1 MAEDEFVVR
10 EGIKNNIDWRAHD
23 YEFCGEA
30 GDGEVAYSMIQ
41 NLRPDIVITD
51 IKMPFMDGLTLS
63 RMIKAQFPETEIIL
77 LTGYE
82 DFEYAKEAIRI
93 GVCSYLSKPISGEN
107 LLKEIDA
114 VAERIREKNRER
126 EIARRYQ
133 EDMMERTE
141 LDRQEFFD
149 NLVTGSRDLPYL
161 LGRAKELSLDITALR
176 YNVIILKIW
185 SIKHGAEEYSGSVV
199 GVQSKLSELIGSYR
213 ALLFDMKLNARALLF
228 KGDDD
233 QEITDSV
240 NSCIDKMKEIFAQYP
255 HIRYFGGV
263 GQVVQRISDIPS
275 SFSWASRAYAHQ
287 YLTSESD
294 FLFGSEEG
302 LHPQQDDVILSEI
315 DPKHIDRRL
324 VKEFLRM
331 GDDSEAGFFLDE
343 FFKGMGKN
351 AIRSTMLRQYISMDV
366 YFTVSDFIQNELG
379 ISKEEMDARVPQQD
393 LLADEKSTY
402 EYLVEILKKA
412 ICLRKETSQSHYR
425 EVINE
430 VTAYIDQ
437 HYSDEELSLNTLA
450 AHVNFSPNHLS
461 AVFRQ
466 EMGQTFIK
474 YLTDY
479 RLDKAKEL
487 LLSTSRKSNEIGMM
501 VGYKDPHYFSYLFK
515 KSVGCTTTQYRGKNR
530 VEDEE

>member
-1 MAEDEFVVR
+1 MLKVFLAEDEFVVR
-10 EGIKNNIDWRAHD
+10 EGIKNNIDWGAHG

-63 RMIKAQFPETEIIL
+63 RMIKAQFPETEIVL

-107 LLKEIDA
+107 LLKEIDV

-161 LGRAKELSLDITALR
+161 LSRAKELSMDITALR

-199 GVQSKLSELIGSYR
+199 GLHAKLSELIGSYR
-213 ALLFDMKLNARALLF
+213 ALIFDMKLDGRAILF

-233 QEITDSV
+233 AEITDSV
-240 NSCIDKMKEIFAQYP
+240 NSCIDKMKELFAQYP
-255 HIRYFGGV
+255 NIRYFGGI

-302 LHPQQDDVILSEI
+302 LHPQDDVILSEI
-315 DPKHIDRRL
+315 DPKHIDRHL

-331 GDDSEAGFFLDE
+331 GDDSEAEFFLDE

-366 YFTVSDFIQNELG
+366 YFTVSDFIQ
-379 ISKEEMDARVPQQD
+379 S
-393 LLADEKSTY
+393 
-402 EYLVEILKKA
+402 
-412 ICLRKETSQSHYR
+412 
-425 EVINE
+425 
-430 VTAYIDQ
+430 
-437 HYSDEELSLNTLA
+437 
-450 AHVNFSPNHLS
+450 
-461 AVFRQ
+461 
-466 EMGQTFIK
+466 
-474 YLTDY
+474 
-479 RLDKAKEL
+479 
-487 LLSTSRKSNEIGMM
+487 
-501 VGYKDPHYFSYLFK
+501 
-515 KSVGCTTTQYRGKNR
+515 
-530 VEDEE
+530 